1 MLFFHNL
8 QGKNI
13 SFFLEFWYFNLG
25 KDTPPPPPPQ
35 KKKKKCPHFMSVR
48 MCLNSKTICVW
59 RLAVVATWVLVENP
73 QGNYLGLSF
82 IHGGIVL

>member
-25 KDTPPPPPPQ
+25 KDTPPP
-35 KKKKKCPHFMSVR
+35 KKKEMPPFHVC
-48 MCLNSKTICVW
+48 
-59 RLAVVATWVLVENP
+59 
-73 QGNYLGLSF
+73 
-82 IHGGIVL
+82 